1 MPESDQSKSEI
12 MAHLAGLPIYADQV
26 RRLVDAAT
34 ELQPQNWQ
42 PANFAAQKLFRC
54 IECLRDIEVILKS
67 ASRAINPVKRRRKL
81 KIMLTPLHSLAE
93 ASRDLLNDL
102 ETNPATVC
110 RLPQGV
116 RDLLPHM
123 RSQLLRNVPIGKGGL
138 LSTARN
144 KISAHIDSDL
154 SSDEMRTLLSQA
166 EPAQIGLWLHTC
178 VAIIADLIKVPVFF
192 WSCDSDREDEIRI
205 LFNEPFVITLGL
217 APDGK
222 VNRLLGADFIPEP
235 PRYGVFQLLKR
246 IISSSKWLFGP
257 RDPRITGFTEDK
269 PGSSWPKSLEWFPR
283 KESASKSFRL
293 TTVSAV
299 QPKPFP
305 DDGWVQLI
313 PTDVPFFAKTS
324 AKPTAS

>member
-1 MPESDQSKSEI
+1 MSETIAPKSEV

-34 ELQPQNWQ
+34 ELEPHNWQ
-42 PANFAAQKLFRC
+42 PANVAAQKLFRC
-54 IECLRDIEVILKS
+54 VECLRDIDLLLKS
-67 ASRAINPVKRRRKL
+67 AGRSRNQVKRRRKL

-102 ETNPATVC
+102 ECNPDTVY

-123 RSQLLRNVPIGKGGL
+123 RSQLLRGVSIGKGGL

-144 KISAHIDSDL
+144 KISAHIDKDL

-178 VAIIADLIKVPVFF
+178 VAVIADLIKVPVFF
-192 WSCDSDREDEIRI
+192 WSCDSDREDAVRI

-217 APDGK
+217 APDGR
-222 VNRLLGADFIPEP
+222 VNRLLGADFIPKP
-235 PRYGVFQLLKR
+235 PRRDILELLMR
-246 IISSSKWLFGP
+246 VVGSSKWMFGP
-257 RDPRITGFTEDK
+257 KDARIREFTEDK
-269 PGSSWPKSLEWFPR
+269 PGSSWPKSLQWLP
-283 KESASKSFRL
+283 KIGAPSSNIKL
-293 TTVSAV
+293 TTVSSV
-299 QPKPFP
+299 LPKPFP

-313 PTDVPFFAKTS
+313 PTNVPFFTKVS
-324 AKPTAS
+324 ANPKS